1 MYKLV
6 FFVPVSHVGSVK
18 QAVFDTGAG
27 RIGNYEHCSWQVL
40 GEGQFCPLAGSSP
53 YLGQAGELEHVEE
66 YRVEMVCADEL
77 IQDAVRAFLASHPY
91 EEPAYDVWPL
101 TEILV

>member
-6 FFVPVSHVGSVK
+6 FFVPMSYVDAVK

-27 RIGNYEHCSWQVL
+27 RIGDYEHCSWQVL
-40 GEGQFCPLAGSSP
+40 GEGQFRPLAGSSP
-53 YLGQAGELEHVEE
+53 YLGQTGELEYVEE

-77 IQDAVRAFLASHPY
+77 IQDAVLAILASHPY
-91 EEPAYDVWPL
+91 EEPANDVWSL